1 MGPADRRKLVV
12 RACLLALAVLM
23 GLRAGVAQTIAP
35 PASAEPSMTLRLFIG
50 NGQRLDIARLA
61 VEGFLRANPGIA
73 VEIETGGATIEQQ
86 QQALNA
92 ALAAKDGGF
101 DLFLIDNL
109 RAAQWAAAQWVE
121 PLDAYLGAERDRLLE
136 RYPPAIRASAMAAG
150 KVVALP
156 YFADVQLLYFRKDL
170 LEKYGLQPP
179 ATWDELKRAAQ
190 AIMAG
195 ENNPSLRGF
204 ETSGAPVE
212 STVCTYLVPLWG
224 SGEDIIA
231 GGRLN
236 LAGEAGKRP
245 FDLWADL
252 REANVVPANH
262 AEIATDRIR
271 QSLQAGQAI
280 FGLTWSYAWNRLEN
294 DPDSL
299 VKGRIGLAA
308 VPGFTPGSGAGC
320 LGGWHVAVSSA
331 SRHKPEAARFALHLA
346 SPDVARLLAVQGG
359 HLPVFPELYR
369 DAAVLE
375 ARPWMAQVLP
385 ALLGARLRPLSARYG
400 EVSDA
405 IRTNMHA
412 VLARSRTPEQALS
425 DLNLRLGGIFR

>member
-23 GLRAGVAQTIAP
+23 GPRAGVAQTIAP
-35 PASAEPSMTLRLFIG
+35 PASAEPSITLRLFIG
-50 NGQRLDIARLA
+50 NGQRLEIARLA
-61 VEGFLRANPGIA
+61 VEGFLRANPGMA

-136 RYPPAIRASAMAAG
+136 RYPPALRAAAMAGG

-195 ENNPSLRGF
+195 ENNPALRGF

-212 STVCTYLVPLWG
+212 STVCTFLVPLWG
-224 SGEDIIA
+224 AGDDLVA

-236 LAGEAGKRP
+236 LAGEAAKRP

-252 REANVVPANH
+252 REANVMPANH

-271 QSLQAGQAI
+271 QSLQGGQLI
-280 FGLTWSYAWNRLEN
+280 FGLTWSYAWSRLEN
-294 DPDSL
+294 DPDSV
-299 VKGRIGLAA
+299 VKGRIGIAA
-308 VPGFTPGSGAGC
+308 VPGFAPGSGAGC
-320 LGGWHVAVSSA
+320 LGGWYVAVSSA
-331 SRHKPEAARFALHLA
+331 SRNKPEAVRFAQHFA
-346 SPDVARLLAVQGG
+346 SPDVARIIAVQGG
-359 HLPVFPELYR
+359 QLPVFPELYR
-369 DAAVLE
+369 DSEVMA
-375 ARPWMAQVLP
+375 ARPWMAQALP
-385 ALLGARLRPLSARYG
+385 ALLSARLRPLTPRYS
-400 EVSDA
+400 EVSEA

-412 VLARSRTPEQALS
+412 VLARTRTPEQALS
-425 DLNLRLGGIFR
+425 DLNVRLGGILR